1 MHVPQYEDP
10 DSETID
16 LVKYLVLLWHWAW
29 LIVLAIIIAGV
40 GAYFVSKMIPPVYQ
54 AKTTVLVDMA
64 PSNKSIDYSS
74 LQLSSQLTQTYSQMI
89 TKSPVL
95 DEVAQ
100 QLNLLNVDSKSINAK
115 PIANTQLITIST
127 ESINPKLA
135 ADIANTLVA
144 VFADQVQSLQTTRF
158 SDSEKSLQAQMTD
171 VEAKIKA
178 ANDQLSTTTN
188 LTDKDRLE
196 TMIANY
202 SQTYAGLLQSFEQVR
217 LAEAQTRSSIV
228 QIEPA
233 VIPLDPVRPRI
244 FLNVAIA
251 ALVAAV
257 VSGGLI
263 IGVDLLNDT
272 VKTPEEI
279 GHKLGLPVLGVI
291 SHHSRGEDVPI
302 TEAQP
307 LSPITEAFR
316 TLRTNVKY
324 AGAGLEKPLRS
335 ILVTSAQQGEG
346 KTEILVNLGIV
357 LAQNRMRVLL
367 MDADL
372 RRPSLHRR
380 LGLDNLIGLS
390 QIFVHPELGMSYS
403 LQPTRINGLT
413 AITSGDTPPNPSEL
427 LGSQLMSS
435 ILEELKNSYD
445 LLLIDTPPALAVTD
459 AAVLLPYVDGVL
471 LVIKP
476 GTTNMAPLR
485 RLVSQFHQLNAYVLG
500 AVLNDINLRNSS
512 YGYYYRQYK
521 YYTGYTSKDGKKRS
535 IKKFG
540 GRATRAGKVKAEKN
554 LIRQITRSLVT
565 LFRNV

>member
-1 MHVPQYEDP
+1 MQVPVYNDKNS
-10 DSETID
+10 DTVD
-16 LVKYLVLLWHWAW
+16 LVKYLLLLWHWAW
-29 LIVLAIIIAGV
+29 LIVLAVIICG
-40 GAYFVSKMIPPVYQ
+40 GAAYYISNLIPPVYE

-95 DEVAQ
+95 TEVANR
-100 QLNLLNVDSKSINAK
+100 LGLIDVDAKTISAK
-115 PIANTQLITIST
+115 PVANTQLINILVEST
-127 ESINPKLA
+127 DPALA
-135 ADIANTLVA
+135 ANIANSLVS
-144 VFADQVQSLQTTRF
+144 VFADQVQSLQTERF
-158 SDSEKSLQAQMTD
+158 SASEESLQTQMNDIQAKLQEANNQLNNTTD
-171 VEAKIKA
+171 ATE
-178 ANDQLSTTTN
+178 
-188 LTDKDRLE
+188 KDRLQ

-233 VIPLDPVRPRI
+233 SIPLTPVRPRI
-244 FLNVAIA
+244 LLNVAVA
-251 ALVAAV
+251 ALVSAV
-257 VSGGLI
+257 LAGGLI
-263 IGVDLLNDT
+263 IGIDLLNDT

-279 GHKLGLPVLGVI
+279 TNKLGIPVLGVI
-291 SHHSRGEDVPI
+291 SHHPPVEDTPI

-335 ILVTSAQQGEG
+335 IMVTSAQPGEG

-357 LAQNRMRVLL
+357 LAQNRMRVLV

-372 RRPSLHRR
+372 RRPALHRR
-380 LGLDNLIGLS
+380 LGLDNLVGLS

-403 LQPTRINGLT
+403 LQPTRVNGLT

-427 LGSQLMSS
+427 LGSQLMGT
-435 ILEELKNSYD
+435 ILEDLKNSYD
-445 LLLIDTPPALAVTD
+445 ILQIDTPPALAVTD
-459 AAVLLPYVDGVL
+459 AAVLLPFVEGVL

-476 GTTNMAPLR
+476 GITNMATLQ
-485 RLVSQFHQLNAYVLG
+485 RLASQFRQLNANLLG

-512 YGYYYRQYK
+512 YGYYYKHYK
-521 YYTGYTSKDGKKRS
+521 YYNGYDSKDGKKLG
-535 IKKFG
+535 KKRI
-540 GRATRAGKVKAEKN
+540 GRNSKIRKMNKAEKSFYQN
-554 LIRQITRSLVT
+554 
-565 LFRNV
+565 